1 MPANAVS
8 NREGRRC
15 AKAKYYVRNIESL
28 IPPLSL
34 SRSLVPARQ
43 LVPNLFPEKFPFRL
57 IILYG
62 HRRCREMM
70 HPTNLLIS
78 FSLSLSLSLVSFA
91 IIGQGERRA
100 AVSGPFFP
108 TRPFP
113 PVIHQNTVLFTRCA
127 AHVVSWGK
135 PGRKESLSCAPDAP
149 ELQFLYC
156 DVALVFLSKFPLHF

>member
-28 IPPLSL
+28 IPPSLSLSL

-78 FSLSLSLSLVSFA
+78 FSLSLSCQFRNNRSGGTMSRRFWA
-91 IIGQGERRA
+91 IFPNK
-100 AVSGPFFP
+100 AVSTG
-108 TRPFP
+108 
-113 PVIHQNTVLFTRCA
+113 N
-127 AHVVSWGK
+127 SSK
-135 PGRKESLSCAPDAP
+135 
-149 ELQFLYC
+149 YC
-156 DVALVFLSKFPLHF
+156 LVHPLCCTCS